1 MPREVCI
8 MTLQKDKMDEEA
20 AEEVHDGTVYRAIAG
35 VQAPFEMPDP
45 ICAAIFPLT
54 RAQPRA
60 ECENCCALQP
70 PWLLLRSVSRRWDRR
85 LRPRVQSTRTQS
97 RTWVRKPLAL
107 HTCLM
112 VLCITAR
119 CSRCLCIVRTVSQ
132 LWHSVT
138 FRAADMIVACLA
150 HARLPV
156 VVRILS
162 CAGATLQR
170 IEAALTERR
179 DVSDFPGVLT
189 LQGVGLA

>member
-1 MPREVCI
+1 
-8 MTLQKDKMDEEA
+8 MDEEA

-35 VQAPFEMPDP
+35 MQAPFEMPDP

-138 FRAADMIVACLA
+138 FRAADMDRCLSGPCSVA
-150 HARLPV
+150 R
-156 VVRILS
+156 R
-162 CAGATLQR
+162 GAYSEL
-170 IEAALTERR
+170 RR
-179 DVSDFPGVLT
+179 SNPPADRGCFDGKKRRV
-189 LQGVGLA
+189 